1 MGPPARLTIRADGGP
16 GIGAGH
22 LGRQLALAQA
32 WRDAS
37 GAVQLVSSTPPEAWV
52 RRYEAEGCAVVEPSA
67 EADGA
72 AWRSVDGYSLAAAD
86 RHGSGH
92 TLVVDD
98 GCEGGAANAAA
109 ADLLVDQNPGASLAQ
124 YGPDRTSTTAL
135 LGPRYALVRRELR
148 LAAAT
153 PDGARGDARSV
164 VVAMGGFP
172 DAGMR
177 RFIEAIR
184 SDERLVGRPVVVL
197 DGTADLAEVL
207 PGAAVAFT
215 TAGSMCWDLCLF
227 GVPAVVTSVAP
238 NQVEVARSLAAAGA
252 VVDLGGWRHDG
263 AGAAVG
269 AVVALADDR
278 TRLEAMAAA
287 GRQLVD
293 GNGAGRVV
301 SRMRSEL
308 IDLRPVDDRDEDLL
322 LAWSNDPVTR
332 AASFSTESIAP
343 AEHRSW
349 LRRRLDDPSA
359 VQLVGLDAAGR
370 PLGLVRF
377 DLDADNAEIGV
388 TVAPD
393 RRGHRWAAPLI
404 DAGCRAVG
412 ARHGATRVVARVKPS
427 NVASQ
432 RAFVDADFDLA
443 SGPGEA
449 PLRYVRASS

>member
-1 MGPPARLTIRADGGP
+1 M
-16 GIGAGH
+16 
-22 LGRQLALAQA
+22 
-32 WRDAS
+32 
-37 GAVQLVSSTPPEAWV
+37 
-52 RRYEAEGCAVVEPSA
+52 
-67 EADGA
+67 
-72 AWRSVDGYSLAAAD
+72 
-86 RHGSGH
+86 
-92 TLVVDD
+92 
-98 GCEGGAANAAA
+98 
-109 ADLLVDQNPGASLAQ
+109 
-124 YGPDRTSTTAL
+124 
-135 LGPRYALVRRELR
+135 RRELR

-153 PDGARGDARSV
+153 PDGARGDARSI

-184 SDERLVGRPVVVL
+184 GDERLVGRQVVVL

-252 VVDLGGWRHDG
+252 VVDLGGWRPDG
-263 AGAAVG
+263 ALAAVG
-269 AVVALADDR
+269 AVVALADDG
-278 TRLEAMAAA
+278 TRLVAMAAA

-301 SRMRSEL
+301 ARMRSEL
-308 IDLRPVDDRDEDLL
+308 IDLRPVDDR
-322 LAWSNDPVTR
+322 ATR
-332 AASFSTESIAP
+332 SSCWPGRTTRSPGPLRSRPSPSLRPSIA
-343 AEHRSW
+343 RW

-377 DLDADNAEIGV
+377 DLDSDTAEIGV

-432 RAFVDADFDLA
+432 QAFVDADFDLA
-443 SGPGEA
+443 SAPGED